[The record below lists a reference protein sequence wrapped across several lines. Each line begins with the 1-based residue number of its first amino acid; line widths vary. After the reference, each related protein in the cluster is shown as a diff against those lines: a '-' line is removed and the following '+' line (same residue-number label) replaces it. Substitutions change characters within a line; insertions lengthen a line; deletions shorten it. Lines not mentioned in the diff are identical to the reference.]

1 MGIQNLE
8 IWLFDDV
15 SKIKNEHPILFRQ
28 SYQEANIFIDVAKE
42 KMRRA
47 EEIKEKQ
54 ELERK
59 SATKIQA
66 W

>member
-1 MGIQNLE
+1 MNF
-8 IWLFDDV
+8 WFSDNFV
-15 SKIKNEHPILFRQ
+15 SFFKNKNEHLILFRQ
-28 SYQEANIFIDVAKE
+28 SYEEANIFIDVAKE

>member
-1 MGIQNLE
+1 MRLIFKN
-8 IWLFDDV
+8 
-15 SKIKNEHPILFRQ
+15 KNEHEHLILFRQ
-28 SYQEANIFIDVAKE
+28 SYEEANIFIDVAKE